1 MIMVFEFLG
10 VMHCGETDVLEL
22 MIGNGLMETLSII
35 FSEETDPKILVC
47 ILLRI
52 YFICVSYC

>member
-1 MIMVFEFLG
+1 MLSTILG
-10 VMHCGETDVLEL
+10 VLHCEETDILEL

-47 ILLRI
+47 IFWYMLSLLLYI
-52 YFICVSYC
+52 